1 MLRKKGK
8 LVAPRNVKKM
18 SDEEIKNRAKLRA
31 QQLLGGESNWKK
43 LREQYNTLYRSKP
56 ANYASLAD
64 GLIMSL
70 IQRNFSNL
78 MIRETFRCGGP
89 RIRRIRKLMAN
100 PHLQKIERKPPP
112 HAVTEK
118 QLDELKNHIRSYD
131 LEDGFACAHR
141 RPRKFFI
148 QQGLK

>member
-78 MIRETFRCGGP
+78 MIR
-89 RIRRIRKLMAN
+89 
-100 PHLQKIERKPPP
+100 
-112 HAVTEK
+112 
-118 QLDELKNHIRSYD
+118 
-131 LEDGFACAHR
+131 
-141 RPRKFFI
+141 
-148 QQGLK
+148 

>member
-18 SDEEIKNRAKLRA
+18 SHDEKIHRAILRA
-31 QQLLGGESNWKK
+31 QQQLGGESNWKK
-43 LREQYNTLYRSKP
+43 LREQYNALYTSKP
-56 ANYASLAD
+56 ENYESLAD

-70 IQRNFSNL
+70 IQRNCSNI

-89 RIRRIRKLMAN
+89 RIRRIRKWMAN

-112 HAVTEK
+112 HAVTKK

-131 LEDGFACAHR
+131 LEDGFPCAHR
-141 RPRKFFI
+141 RPRKFFV